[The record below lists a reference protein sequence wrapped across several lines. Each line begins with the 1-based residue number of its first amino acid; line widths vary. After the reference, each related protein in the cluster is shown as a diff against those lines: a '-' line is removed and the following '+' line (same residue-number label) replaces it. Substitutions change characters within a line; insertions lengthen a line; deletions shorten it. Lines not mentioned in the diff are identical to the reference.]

1 MQSLDIPH
9 PQYAIIQSMYKDP
22 QQINRAIENMKMLDH
37 KIQLD
42 GGAEVRLAQMVTGYL
57 IAELTKNSFDKKK
70 QSIEGKSVIVQ
81 GVGTVGGAAA
91 YYLHQMGA
99 KIIGLVD
106 AYAAVIDKN
115 GFSNESLVDLLKTFS
130 IRNTFTK
137 TVDHYSFYE
146 AIKNYKISI
155 FIPAAGS
162 YLVNDAVADL
172 LIQQQCE
179 LVVSGSN
186 IPFENDAV
194 EKHLLKYMQVIP
206 SYVSSGGMACALS
219 VLLHDDA
226 TIQSPM
232 DVLSA
237 IKRSAS
243 GCWYGRPAFC

>member
-1 MQSLDIPH
+1 M
-9 PQYAIIQSMYKDP
+9 
-22 QQINRAIENMKMLDH
+22 
-37 KIQLD
+37 
-42 GGAEVRLAQMVTGYL
+42 
-57 IAELTKNSFDKKK
+57 
-70 QSIEGKSVIVQ
+70 
-81 GVGTVGGAAA
+81 
-91 YYLHQMGA
+91 
-99 KIIGLVD
+99 
-106 AYAAVIDKN
+106 
-115 GFSNESLVDLLKTFS
+115 
-130 IRNTFTK
+130 
-137 TVDHYSFYE
+137 
-146 AIKNYKISI
+146 
-155 FIPAAGS
+155 
-162 YLVNDAVADL
+162 NDAVADL